1 MSTFD
6 IVVLVLVS
14 LSVVYSFFKGMVRE
28 IFSLLAYAGGY
39 FAATRFS
46 EDVAGYMGEF
56 MPNETIAGAIGFG
69 LVFIGVSIA
78 VAFLGKGVRRLM
90 HSAGGLSGFDRMLG
104 GILGAVKASF
114 VLAVIMIP
122 LVFFPDVDEKISR
135 DSVVAP
141 YLKKASVILRQNM
154 FTGEEFRKG
163 LSGVDLDG
171 IKGKIKG
178 AEDIKEGLSL
188 LQKLKNLP
196 GEITDKTRNLFSSKD
211 SPHDEHPNESKKELE
226 KMLRSFKKD

>member
-6 IVVLVLVS
+6 IVVLSLIG

-46 EDVAGYMGEF
+46 EDVAGHIVEF

-90 HSAGGLSGFDRMLG
+90 HSAGGLSGLDRIVG

-114 VLAVIMIP
+114 VLVVIMIP
-122 LVFFPDVDEKISR
+122 LDFFPDIDEKISR

-141 YLKKASVILRQNM
+141 YLKKASVTLRQNM
-154 FTGEEFRKG
+154 FAGEKFQKG
-163 LSGVDLDG
+163 LPGVDLDG
-171 IKGKIKG
+171 IKEKIKE
-178 AEDIKEGLSL
+178 AEDVKEGLSL

-196 GEITDKTRNLFSSKD
+196 GEITDKTKKLFSSKD
-211 SPHDEHPNESKKELE
+211 SPQNEHPSKSKKELE
-226 KMLRSFKKD
+226 KMLRSFQKD